1 MCLAL
6 GSGLDEEGA
15 GPTYYG
21 SDAVIHDLQK
31 APGYSAGLVELS
43 EEGPERCQ
51 TTGRIIHLRFKD

>member
-6 GSGLDEEGA
+6 GSGQEEEGA

-21 SDAVIHDLQK
+21 SGAVIHDLEE
-31 APGYSAGLVELS
+31 APGYAAGLVELS

-51 TTGRIIHLRFKD
+51 TTGRVTRLRFKD